1 MQVTPAS
8 FESQHIVL
16 IIFLGS
22 EEYPNMKTDA
32 LVQQL
37 IDSYGNWF
45 QTNSGNCAGGAAR
58 MTQELYPYDKLFSPI
73 QINKL
78 KVKNRLVMAPMGNC
92 QMAEETGR
100 PNDKMLQYFFAR
112 AEGGVG
118 LLTTGLIP
126 ISHHIDSTVTEKGN
140 FSYFPRIDGTRT
152 NHMGWRDLAQG
163 VHARGSRIFIQLTP
177 GLGRV
182 GAPTCLLNKYQ
193 LPVSASINPNFYL
206 PEVPCRPLIDL
217 ECDKIIRN
225 AGQAALDA
233 KVMGMD
239 GVYLHG
245 HEGYLLDQLTSPAF
259 NRRKAGKYA
268 DWQRFGIDLI
278 KQIRR
283 RVGPYFPIMYR
294 IDLSLALNETYGERM
309 EKVKSLKNFQ
319 NGRTV
324 ADTLNYME
332 NLVKAGV
339 DMFDVDLGCYDNWWL
354 PHPPAGMP
362 AGCFLDIS
370 KVAKEYFAA
379 RGVKSNVG
387 VEVPVVA
394 VGKLGYPDLAEKALR
409 DGKCDMVMLG
419 RPVLADPDW
428 CNKAYAGKV
437 EDIRPCIGCQEGCVN
452 EFVEGGHP
460 QCAVNPRTG
469 FEDVMPKEFPKAE
482 KVKRVAVVGG
492 GSAGMNFALVAAKR
506 CHQVEIFEKADKLG
520 GKLWPAS
527 KPLVKFDM
535 MNYTQWL
542 IAQVEK
548 AEGVTVHLNT
558 EADNDFLKAE
568 GFDTVVFAV
577 GAQGGDG
584 KLPPIPGIQDAK
596 TVDGIDL
603 LNHPEKL
610 GDAKKIVVIGGGS
623 VGMETAYWL
632 EYEHGCDVTVVE
644 MLKYMMDGACTA
656 NRGHLIHYFEKA
668 GGKLINCSKVVGFGG
683 DNSVKIER
691 NISKGVPDPYC
702 TWTPVIPKNIDNP
715 LAPKMGPESLIE
727 SLPAELVVLCM
738 GRAANQ
744 DPYYRALEER
754 IAPEIYNIGDSLQA
768 GNLLTGNRA
777 AWSTAAMI

>member
-1 MQVTPAS
+1 
-8 FESQHIVL
+8 
-16 IIFLGS
+16 
-22 EEYPNMKTDA
+22 MKTDA

-73 QINKL
+73 QINRL

-206 PEVPCRPLIDL
+206 PEVPCRPLIDF

-278 KQIRR
+278 KQIRK

-309 EKVKSLKNFQ
+309 EKVKSLRNFQ

-387 VEVPVVA
+387 VAVPVVA

-437 EDIRPCIGCQEGCVN
+437 GDIRPCIGCQEGCVN

-482 KVKRVAVVGG
+482 KAKRVAVVGG

-506 CHQVEIFEKADKLG
+506 GHQVEIYEKSDRLG

-527 KPLVKFDM
+527 RPLVKFDM

-558 EADNDFLKAE
+558 AVDNDFLKAE
-568 GFDTVVFAV
+568 GFDVIVFAV
-577 GAQGGDG
+577 GAQGSD

-596 TVDGIDL
+596 TVDGVDL

-610 GDAKKIVVIGGGS
+610 GDAKKVVVIGGGS

-727 SLPAELVVLCM
+727 SLPADLVVLCM

-744 DPYYRALEER
+744 DPYYKAVEER
-754 IAPEIYNIGDSLQA
+754 VAPEIYNIGDSLQA

>member
-22 EEYPNMKTDA
+22 EEDPNMKTDA

-268 DWQRFGIDLI
+268 NWQRFGIDLI

-428 CNKAYAGKV
+428 CNKAYAGKI

-506 CHQVEIFEKADKLG
+506 GHQVEIFEKADKLG